1 MQNIFNSLEWIKLG
15 PYMWEFRD
23 VTLQYRGSSN
33 QVIVRCPLTFC
44 EKIDRIYIDD
54 DEKIKGEGYGSTDI
68 NN

>member
-1 MQNIFNSLEWIKLG
+1 MAQDKLELYNRLDADSAQILGILGSMSENS
-15 PYMWEFRD
+15 
-23 VTLQYRGSSN
+23 
-33 QVIVRCPLTFC
+33 